1 VEWFVEKLCSRT
13 SSDKQEVVGFM
24 PKVAKEL
31 TALAVSKI
39 KGDGLYAVGG
49 VPGLYLQIIG
59 NSRSWIFRA
68 VIDGRRKKIGLG
80 SCVRLSLAEAREKA
94 R

>member
-1 VEWFVEKLCSRT
+1 
-13 SSDKQEVVGFM
+13 M
-24 PKVAKEL
+24 PKIAKEL

-68 VIDGRRKKIGLG
+68 VIEGRRKKIGLG

-94 R
+94 REFQADRKRLKPC